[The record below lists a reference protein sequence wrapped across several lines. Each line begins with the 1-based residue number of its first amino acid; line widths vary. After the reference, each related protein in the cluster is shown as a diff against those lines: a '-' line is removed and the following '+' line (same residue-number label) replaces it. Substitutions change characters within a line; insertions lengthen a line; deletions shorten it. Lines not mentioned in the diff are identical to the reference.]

1 MLKKLLSVILMLS
14 ILLLSSCGRNTDKTI
29 LELSDEAQHRA
40 MDEYRELLKNEED
53 NLVELINWLYEKE
66 GCYNLHLDGPALYTN
81 MGEDYGLNSENT
93 KRFLKIL
100 KKYKLEAAWI
110 ISSNK
115 DVYFLKTETIG
126 KMRMSHV
133 LIYRDGEAADEGST
147 KLADNFY
154 YRCGYEMI
162 GKN

>member
-29 LELSDEAQHRA
+29 LELSDEAEHRA
-40 MDEYRELLKNEED
+40 MDEYRELLKKEED

-66 GCYNLHLDGPALYTN
+66 GYYNLHLDGPYLDTDK
-81 MGEDYGLNSENT
+81 GEDYGLNSENT

-110 ISSNK
+110 IGLNEK
-115 DVYFLKTETIG
+115 VYFLKTETIG
-126 KMRMSHV
+126 KIRMFHE
-133 LIYRDGEAADEGST
+133 LIYRDGEDADEGST

-154 YRCGYEMI
+154 YRCEYKII